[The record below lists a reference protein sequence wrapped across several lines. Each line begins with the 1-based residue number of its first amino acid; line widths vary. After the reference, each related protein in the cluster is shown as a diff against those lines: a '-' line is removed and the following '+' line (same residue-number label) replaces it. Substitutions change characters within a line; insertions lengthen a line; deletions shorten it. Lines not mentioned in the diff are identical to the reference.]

1 MTAVRTLVVWCP
13 DWPVA
18 AAGFTRDDPVVVVE
32 GNVVVACS
40 PAARSFGVRAGLR
53 RREAQ
58 GRCPEASVLAADPG
72 RDARAFEPV
81 VAALESA
88 FVPAVEVLHPGACAF
103 ATRGPSRYFGGD
115 DALAATVHATVA
127 GLGIEAR
134 TGIAD
139 GVFAATL
146 AARRG
151 RVVERGRSA
160 AFVAPF
166 SVDALRRPELADV
179 LRRLGIRTLGDLA
192 ALPAHDVLARFGPD
206 GALAHRLASGL
217 DERPVAARTPPPDL
231 AVTVE
236 LDPPVDRVDAA
247 AFAGKALADELCAR
261 LAARGLASAR
271 ILVEAET
278 EHGEAL
284 ARLWRH
290 EGALTP
296 AAMAERVRWQL
307 DGWLTARASPTAP
320 EGSATGQLGGLTL
333 LRLSPDEV
341 HPDVGRQ
348 QGFWGGGA
356 AGDRAARALARVQG
370 LLGPGAVV
378 TGVAAGGRSPGERAA
393 LVPWGD
399 PREPPPSH
407 RPDAPWPG
415 AIPAPAP
422 ATVHRVAVPADVV
435 DDAGTAVA
443 VGGRGLP
450 TGAPAKLSIAG
461 GAWTTITAWAGPW
474 LLDER
479 WWDGS
484 LHRRRARWQVVT
496 DDGVAHLLHVEGG
509 RWSVE
514 ATYD

>member
-1 MTAVRTLVVWCP
+1 MRTLVVWCP
-13 DWPVA
+13 DWPVM
-18 AAGFTRDDPVVVVE
+18 AAGFTRDEPVVVVE

-40 PAARSFGVRAGLR
+40 PPARSFGVRAGLR

-58 GRCPEASVLAADPG
+58 GRCPEAQVVAADPG

-81 VAALESA
+81 VAGLEAA
-88 FVPAVEVLHPGACAF
+88 FVPAVEVLQPGACAF

-115 DALAATVHATVA
+115 DALADTVHATVA
-127 GLGIEAR
+127 RLGVDAR
-134 TGIAD
+134 VGIAD

-166 SVDALRRPELADV
+166 PVDALRRPELADV

-192 ALPAHDVLARFGPD
+192 ALPAHDVLARFGPE
-206 GALAHRLASGL
+206 GALAHRRASGF
-217 DERPVAARTPPPDL
+217 DERPVDARTPPPEL
-231 AVTVE
+231 TVTLE
-236 LDPPVDRVDAA
+236 LDPPVERVDAA

-261 LAARGLASAR
+261 LAARGLACAR

-278 EHGEAL
+278 EHGESL

-296 AAMAERVRWQL
+296 AAIAERVRWQL
-307 DGWLTARASPTAP
+307 DGWLTARGAA
-320 EGSATGQLGGLTL
+320 GQLGGLTL
-333 LRLSPDEV
+333 LRLAPDET
-341 HPDVGRQ
+341 HADIGRQ
-348 QGFWGGGA
+348 HGFWGGGA

-370 LLGPGAVV
+370 LLGPDAVV
-378 TGVAAGGRSPGERAA
+378 TGVAAGGRSPGERAT

-399 PREPPPSH
+399 PREAPSTH

-422 ATVHRVAVPADVV
+422 ATVHRAAVPADVV

-443 VGGRGLP
+443 VGGRGVP

-461 GAWTTITAWAGPW
+461 GAWATVTAWAGPW

-479 WWDGS
+479 WWDGPG
-484 LHRRRARWQVVT
+484 HRRRARWQVVT
-496 DDGVAHLLHVEGG
+496 EDGAAHLLFVEGG